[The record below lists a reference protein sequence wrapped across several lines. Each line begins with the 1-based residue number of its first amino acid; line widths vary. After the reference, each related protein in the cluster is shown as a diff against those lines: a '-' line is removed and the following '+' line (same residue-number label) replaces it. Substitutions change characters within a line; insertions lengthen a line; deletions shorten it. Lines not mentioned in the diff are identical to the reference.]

1 MKSTYNLARSY
12 QWNYAHGPQLSGRAP
27 RVPRGAGGRL
37 LGHRVRSRL
46 GVSAGPLL
54 NARWIRAYARLGYDI
69 LTYKTVRTRYRSCFP
84 MPNVVIADAP
94 RQLAG
99 GDVKEPVAAAVR
111 PHAPRV
117 ESRRGGMATTQVP
130 TIAISFGMPSM
141 EPDVWR
147 RDVRRAREAL
157 GPGQILVV
165 GTVGTV
171 GESRDPNALAEDF
184 AACAGMAAEAGAH
197 VVEVHLA
204 CPNTSDEHPC
214 MIYEDHDLAEHIV
227 ESVRRRIKGHPA
239 IAKLGFEARPEVFR
253 DLVRRLARHMDG
265 VLLVNGLQR
274 PTIRPDGTPA
284 FPGAHRRLAGISGD
298 GTREASLATVR
309 EALAIRKALGLDI
322 EVWAVGGLS
331 TPADVVGALAMGADT
346 ALVATAAMFD
356 PLLAVRT
363 HAALA

>member
-1 MKSTYNLARSY
+1 MTSTYNLARSY
-12 QWNYAHGPQLSGRAP
+12 RWNYEHGPLLPGRAP
-27 RVPRGAGGRL
+27 RAPAGSGGRV
-37 LGHRVRSRL
+37 LGYRVRSRF

-69 LTYKTVRTRYRSCFP
+69 LTYKTVRTRFRPCFS

-94 RQLAG
+94 AQLAG
-99 GDVKEPVAAAVR
+99 AEVKEPVVTAR
-111 PHAPRV
+111 T
-117 ESRRGGMATTQVP
+117 SRTAQVP
-130 TIAISFGMPSM
+130 TVAISFGMPSM

-171 GESRDPNALAEDF
+171 DESRDPNALAEDF
-184 AACAGMAAEAGAH
+184 AACAALAAGAGAH

-239 IAKLGFEARPEVFR
+239 IAKLGFASRPEVLR
-253 DLVRRLARHMDG
+253 DLVRRVARHMDG

-274 PTIRPDGTPA
+274 PIIRPDGTPA

-309 EALAIRKALGLDI
+309 DALAIRNALGLDL

-331 TPADVVGALAMGADT
+331 TPAEVAGALGMGADA

-363 HAALA
+363 KAGMR